1 MVPQV
6 VASGVGRSTGR
17 TTSTV
22 PEAIVPVAN
31 AHNMRTRGKSGFW
44 QPVDCLNLNTA
55 ALSPV
60 PTSVRT
66 ALSDPAWRL
75 AMQAE
80 FDALQA
86 NDT

>member
-1 MVPQV
+1 
-6 VASGVGRSTGR
+6 
-17 TTSTV
+17 
-22 PEAIVPVAN
+22 
-31 AHNMRTRGKSGFW
+31 MRTRGKSGFR
-44 QPVDCLNLNTA
+44 QPVDRLNLNTV

-86 NDT
+86 NDTWTLVPRPPAVNLVTGNWVFVDTS